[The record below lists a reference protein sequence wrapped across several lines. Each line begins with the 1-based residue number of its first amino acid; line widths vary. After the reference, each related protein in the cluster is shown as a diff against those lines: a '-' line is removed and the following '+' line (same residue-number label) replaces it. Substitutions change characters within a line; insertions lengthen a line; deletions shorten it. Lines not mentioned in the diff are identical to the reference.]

1 MWKLAK
7 TKGGY
12 KRVRCHTEGALRNI
26 QSSPVHSS
34 PTRLY
39 AMSEK
44 SERARGL
51 RLLGGRELGD
61 GLGAFGDGVLRE
73 LSAALSAIVLFKS
86 STLDH
91 N

>member
-1 MWKLAK
+1 
-7 TKGGY
+7 
-12 KRVRCHTEGALRNI
+12 
-26 QSSPVHSS
+26 
-34 PTRLY
+34 
-39 AMSEK
+39 MSEK